1 MKEMRKMQVWS
12 LCRDDSLE
20 EEMTIHS
27 SILVWIFPWTRNLV
41 GYSPWDCRIKQIEH
55 RIMCSMQAR
64 THTYMQTHTN
74 ACTHRDL
81 PSPGPREEAAGWE
94 HLDFVHIW
102 KRHICL
108 SWNMSLRS
116 KCLIWQASGR
126 VPNCSVMETGG
137 RHLFFSFFFF
147 LVGAIFKLS
156 LCLTT
161 AYCISQTEAYTPM
174 WVWIFATATTQG
186 TPLDH
191 LALKISRTWTCVLIA
206 AI

>member
-64 THTYMQTHTN
+64 THTHMQTHTN

-137 RHLFFSFFFF
+137 RHLFFFLFFFSWWVPSSSSLSASLQLTVSHRQKLILQSESGF
-147 LVGAIFKLS
+147 L
-156 LCLTT
+156 
-161 AYCISQTEAYTPM
+161 
-174 WVWIFATATTQG
+174 
-186 TPLDH
+186 PLPPHRGH
-191 LALKISRTWTCVLIA
+191 L
-206 AI
+206 